1 MLSVGSCEGGCL
13 NGTFERLEPYVG
25 KPTSP
30 VLMGLGY
37 GNVCAMM
44 AWRFLYKHAG
54 WFLIGN
60 CNVAPFDGGDWA
72 EGDRKALPGSDGGVS

>member
-1 MLSVGSCEGGCL
+1 
-13 NGTFERLEPYVG
+13 
-25 KPTSP
+25 
-30 VLMGLGY
+30 MGLGFSN
-37 GNVCAMM
+37 GCAMM
-44 AWRFLYKHAG
+44 AWRFLYKHAC

>member
-1 MLSVGSCEGGCL
+1 MSIVKSAQLLNVGRCEGGL
-13 NGTFERLEPYVG
+13 PMATFERLEPYVG

-44 AWRFLYKHAG
+44 AWRLCINMPAG
-54 WFLIGN
+54 F
-60 CNVAPFDGGDWA
+60 
-72 EGDRKALPGSDGGVS
+72 